1 MGDWDDS
8 LKTFISEN
16 AQDFASWV
24 LKGAQVKRKLLT
36 EFKIRTIEADSLLE
50 ITLTGPEVS
59 VDEAKMLIHFEIQ
72 STRDQDIG
80 QRLLEYSFEAQH
92 EHHLPVLSCVI
103 YLRDVGEV
111 PQPPLRWQLPT
122 GRKVLWFDYV
132 SIELSKIPTEELR
145 DTGLMGL
152 MPLLILTKDGA
163 THQVMEEV
171 VTALEATGNME
182 LLSVTK
188 LLAGLVFTSDEDQQW
203 IERIFAMY
211 NDALEQTPTYQK
223 LLQKGRE
230 EGLEK
235 GREEGLE
242 KGREEALRQAV
253 VDVVQ
258 ERFPEITVF
267 AQKQVESLEDTR
279 LLRRLIAKMSGAQTV
294 QEAVQS
300 LITIDDDAKKN

>member
-1 MGDWDDS
+1 MGDWDNS

-24 LKGAQVKRKLLT
+24 LKGVQVKRKLLT

-50 ITLTGPEVS
+50 VTLDGLEDTEN
-59 VDEAKMLIHFEIQ
+59 EAKMLLHFEIQ

-80 QRLLEYSFEAQH
+80 QRMLEYSFEAQH

-122 GRKVLWFDYV
+122 GREVLWFDYL
-132 SIELSKIPTEELR
+132 SIELSKIPTAELR

-163 THQVMEEV
+163 THQIMEEV
-171 VTALEATGNME
+171 IAVLEAAENIE

-188 LLAGLVFTSDEDQQW
+188 LLAGLVFTSDEDHQW

-223 LLQKGRE
+223 LVKKGF
-230 EGLEK
+230 EK
-235 GREEGLE
+235 GL
-242 KGREEALRQAV
+242 EALRQAV

-258 ERFPEITVF
+258 ERFPEIAAF
-267 AQKQVESLEDTR
+267 AQKQVEGMEDTT
-279 LLRRLIAKMSGAQTV
+279 LLRRLIVKMSAAQTV

-300 LITIDDDAKKN
+300 LITVGNDAKKN